1 MAELGINRAAAAA
14 ERLEPATAHIFP
26 AELGRLAAP
35 RLELFLEEEPKP
47 LELDLRFVR
56 LAIVLK
62 KMSAELISL
71 MLRKNFP

>member
-1 MAELGINRAAAAA
+1 MAAFGINRAAAAA

-26 AELGRLAAP
+26 AELDRLAAP
-35 RLELFLEEEPKP
+35 RVELFLGEEPKP

-56 LAIVLK
+56 FAIVLR
-62 KMSAELISL
+62 KMSAELMSL